1 MSCSA
6 RREGDQMACGKCGL
20 QWDVK
25 DPDGRPACNPD
36 PDELVG
42 WWREY
47 RREAAR
53 QYALKEIAKMRLR

>member
-1 MSCSA
+1 
-6 RREGDQMACGKCGL
+6 MACGKCGL